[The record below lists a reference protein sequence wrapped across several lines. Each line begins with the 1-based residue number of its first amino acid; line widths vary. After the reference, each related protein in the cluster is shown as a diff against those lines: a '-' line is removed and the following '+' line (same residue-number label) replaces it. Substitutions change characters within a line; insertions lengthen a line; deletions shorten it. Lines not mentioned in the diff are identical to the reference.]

1 MQIEVVQLALKKSH
15 IIDVNIETAQIY
27 NAHQAAPAFCEAIG
41 NLNVEHVALLCLD
54 SANRVIN
61 FSVVSIGEINNV
73 KASLAQL
80 FRVALLSNASALM
93 VAHNHPSGV
102 LEITSSDIEQT
113 RKIAFFANAF
123 SMKMIDSLVVTAE
136 GYISIRVH
144 CKELIDERENGNKD

>member
-1 MQIEVVQLALKKSH
+1 MLS
-15 IIDVNIETAQIY
+15 T
-27 NAHQAAPAFCEAIG
+27 
-41 NLNVEHVALLCLD
+41 LLCLD

-80 FRVALLSNASALM
+80 FRVALLSNASAIM

-144 CKELIDERENGNKD
+144 CKEFIDERENGNKD